1 MQFFDRVAELERRHA
16 IFAVATVVARRSPVS
31 SHLGDRAVVFA
42 DGRMEGFVGGSC
54 SRDIVRRQALGA
66 IASGKPRLLH
76 IRPDEAEVE
85 ALVADADGEQVFVP
99 MACASEGHV
108 DVYIEPHIPL
118 RRLLVAGFTPVAEAL
133 ARIAASLDYDVLRVV
148 AREELRDAQGVTGV
162 RVLALDEFAEYL
174 ASLDAFERTRLIAI
188 VASQGHYDEAVLETL
203 LTVDGAY
210 VGLLASRKRSA
221 SVFGVLAQ
229 GGMSAERIARVR
241 TPVGLD
247 IGARNPGEVAVSILA
262 EIIGSTPALDEFR
275 ESMAEA
281 AVPAA
286 TAVDPVCGMEVE
298 VAGAHHVLE
307 RDGVTHYFCCAGC
320 RAAFAAEPARS

>member
-76 IRPDEAEVE
+76 IRPDESDAERLAVE
-85 ALVADADGEQVFVP
+85 ADGERVFVP
-99 MACASEGHV
+99 MGCASEGQV

-133 ARIAASLDYDVLRVV
+133 ARLAATLEYDVLRVV
-148 AREELRDAQGVTGV
+148 AREELRDAEAVAAA
-162 RVLALDEFAEYL
+162 RVLALEELDDYL
-174 ASLDAFERTRLIAI
+174 ESLDAFERARLVAI
-188 VASQGHYDEAVLETL
+188 VASQGHYDEAALEAL
-203 LTVDGAY
+203 LRVEGAY
-210 VGLLASRKRSA
+210 VGLLASRKRA
-221 SVFGVLAQ
+221 ATVFGVLAQ
-229 GGMSAERIARVR
+229 GGIRAEQIERVR

-247 IGARNPGEVAVSILA
+247 IGARSPGEVAVSILA
-262 EIIGSTPALDEFR
+262 EIIGSTPALDQFPA
-275 ESMAEA
+275 AEA
-281 AVPAA
+281 AFAAA

-298 VAGAHHVLE
+298 VAGARHVLE
-307 RDGVTHYFCCAGC
+307 RGGTLQYFCCAGC
-320 RAAFAAEPARS
+320 RAAFAAEPAHS

>member
-76 IRPDEAEVE
+76 IRPDDLEARPS
-85 ALVADADGEQVFVP
+85 ASDGDDDERVFVP
-99 MACASEGHV
+99 MGCASEGQV

-118 RRLLVAGFTPVAEAL
+118 RRLVVAGFTPVAEAL
-133 ARIAASLDYDVLRVV
+133 ARIAATLEYDVVRVV
-148 AREELRDAQGVTGV
+148 ASDELRDAGAVPGS
-162 RVLALDEFAEYL
+162 RVVAIDELDAYL
-174 ASLDAFERTRLIAI
+174 TSLDVFERARLVAV
-188 VASQGHYDEAVLETL
+188 VASQGHYDEAALEAL
-203 LTVDGAY
+203 LRVDAAY
-210 VGLLASRKRSA
+210 VGLLASRKRA
-221 SVFGVLAQ
+221 ATVFGVLAQ
-229 GGMSAERIARVR
+229 SGLSAERLGRVR

-262 EIIGSTPALDEFR
+262 ELIGSTPILAGSLGR
-275 ESMAEA
+275 EPE
-281 AVPAA
+281 PAPC
-286 TAVDPVCGMEVE
+286 AVDPVCGMDVE
-298 VAGAHHVLE
+298 IAGARHVLE
-307 RDGVTHYFCCAGC
+307 RGGALHYFCCAGC